1 MQASI
6 ELNADEQDSDGVTTI
21 VEERATGYQF
31 QIRSRYL
38 IACDGARS
46 KVRSYLKIE
55 SDGEDSC
62 MLIRPVQNP

>member
-1 MQASI
+1 M
-6 ELNADEQDSDGVTTI
+6 TT
-21 VEERATGYQF
+21 VEERATGHLF

-46 KVRSYLKIE
+46 KVRSSLGIK

-62 MLIRPVQNP
+62 QHTQTVTRARLMIAQMKV